1 MTRTGDALPKDFSDG
16 GLAIFRP
23 DEPLVLGNQSPGE
36 LVIAVLALVGKPFLE
51 SGSKRRSSPALCLS
65 QALFGLAQLV
75 PVGHL
80 LASRKGYECMKAGI
94 NAYGSISRMRNAL
107 RLSVDA
113 QTEIPPRRPLDD
125 ASTFDPALGHVL
137 SVEPHRAYPWD
148 VDARALW
155 RFEGI
160 REGNARQLVALA
172 FESGFLGQFLLAPL
186 PRGIGRIQ
194 HAL

>member
-1 MTRTGDALPKDFSDG
+1 M
-16 GLAIFRP
+16 
-23 DEPLVLGNQSPGE
+23 
-36 LVIAVLALVGKPFLE
+36 IAVLPLVGKPFLQA
-51 SGSKRRSSPALCLS
+51 SNTSVSSPALCLR
-65 QALFGLAQLV
+65 QPLFGLAPLV
-75 PVGHL
+75 RVGHL

-107 RLSVDA
+107 RLSVDE

-160 REGNARQLVALA
+160 RKRHARQLVALA

-194 HAL
+194 PAL